1 MDIYER
7 EFRRNFLYI
16 CGKIGLT
23 LCFLLPSLFD
33 ARDELGE
40 LQEICHAKGSS
51 TGGKHHTGIRTSNA
65 GPRCW
70 QRPHVVSGVVKGDP
84 IFSPIVPV
92 AENLKLLLV
101 QGMKRM
107 GDRENSFR

>member
-1 MDIYER
+1 MFER
-7 EFRRNFLYI
+7 VFRRKFLYI
-16 CGKIGLT
+16 CDKIGLT
-23 LCFLLPSLFD
+23 LCFPLPSLFD
-33 ARDELGE
+33 ACDELGE
-40 LQEICHAKGSS
+40 LQEICHAKGGS
-51 TGGKHHTGIRTSNA
+51 TSCQNHTGIRTSNA

-92 AENLKLLLV
+92 AENLKLLSE

-107 GDRENSFR
+107 GDRENSFC